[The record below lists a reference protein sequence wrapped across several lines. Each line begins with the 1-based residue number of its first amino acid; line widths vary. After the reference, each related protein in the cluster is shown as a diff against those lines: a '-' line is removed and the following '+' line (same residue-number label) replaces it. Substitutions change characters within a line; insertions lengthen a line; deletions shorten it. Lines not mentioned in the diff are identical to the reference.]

1 MSLSF
6 RQLGNTFIQGQ
17 NIIIYPSGNSYVI
30 SKPDQQ
36 SYGATGIGVAG
47 IDNFPPSPIYVLP
60 IDILQNL
67 SGPNATMT
75 FKSFSAGTGIG
86 IIDSNNTLIFTAF
99 TPTVNGLTS
108 FTSAGTGN
116 RLLLSTEITSNTLF
130 YKSFSAGA
138 GIGIIDSNNTLIFTA
153 SSIGG
158 TIISGVN
165 ASTGVNIFTG
175 LTTINNSN
183 DALAFFTLS
192 ASGDTSIS
200 LNSNNEIVVD
210 RGVNITNTLTN
221 LGGGARI
228 FSAITGNSLVQMTII
243 SAATNSG
250 FTASA
255 SSPLKPD
262 AGADSDATSFITA
275 ASISNQTHITA
286 IQNLVFDLKENNIW
300 NKMQAIYPF
309 VGGNATSH
317 TYNLKD
323 PRNLDAAFRL
333 SFTTGWTHNAS
344 GATPNGTSA
353 YADTFYNLLSSA
365 TQNSHHISYYSRT
378 NSTGPEIEIGAV
390 EGTNGFPSASRSF
403 IEIRTVG
410 TSYFAI
416 NIDGDKF
423 LSFID
428 ANSIGFYVA
437 NRTSANNFNA
447 WKNGARS
454 AFTTTTPASKTPPN
468 RKYFLGAYN
477 NNNTGPANF
486 STKQCAF
493 ASIGSGLTDSDIAT
507 YYTIVE
513 AYQTTLGRQIVAST
527 LRSLGT
533 NTRLDISPSNTTADR
548 FYITTTGPV
557 LNINANYTTLA
568 ASSTMSIGGT
578 AVATTRLLL
587 AAGTGA
593 ISQIRLTP
601 FATEPTNP
609 SDGSIWYSTSGN
621 TLKLERGTNPS
632 DFLFVDNNISLAGYP
647 SALIVDTAG
656 TITREYLNSFGI
668 FNTLSSVTI
677 QNTTS
682 ELSLISTILT
692 GSTTLLSSTNLYNPE
707 LIVGRKFRF
716 NAKGSIQTDNSDV
729 DNLEIKIKISSTTI
743 GTTNAFTVFKGISAN
758 TYFEIDT
765 TITIRNSGLV
775 ICSGKL
781 IGDAPIVNITNSDF
795 RGIYNQNATITT
807 TSDQILDC
815 TAQFNQ
821 ANNNNRIIINEST
834 LEILN

>member
-1 MSLSF
+1 MPLSF
-6 RQLGNTFIQGQ
+6 RQLGSTFIAGP
-17 NIIIYPSGNSYVI
+17 NIGIYPLGNSFAI
-30 SKPDQQ
+30 SG
-36 SYGATGIGVAG
+36 SASGSSVGIETITTIG
-47 IDNFPPSPIYVLP
+47 
-60 IDILQNL
+60 
-67 SGPNATMT
+67 SGT
-75 FKSFSAGTGIG
+75 FSIASSVT
-86 IIDSNNTLIFTAF
+86 N
-99 TPTVNGLTS
+99 
-108 FTSAGTGN
+108 N
-116 RLLLSTEITSNTLF
+116 RLLYRSLSGGSNFSIIEAANGTL
-130 YKSFSAGA
+130 
-138 GIGIIDSNNTLIFTA
+138 TFTA
-153 SSIGG
+153 TSPT

-165 ASTGVNIFTG
+165 ASTGINIFTG

-200 LNSNNEIVVD
+200 VNSNNEIVVD
-210 RGVNITNTLTN
+210 RGVTITNTLTN

-250 FTASA
+250 FTASP

-262 AGADSDATSFITA
+262 AVADSDSTSFITA
-275 ASISNQTHITA
+275 ASISDTTQITA
-286 IQNLVFDLKENNIW
+286 IRNLVFDLKENNIW
-300 NKMQAIYPF
+300 NKMQAIYPI
-309 VGGNATSH
+309 VGGTENSH
-317 TYNLKD
+317 KYNLKD
-323 PRNLDAAFRL
+323 PRDLDAAFRL

-353 YADTFYNLLSSA
+353 YADTFYNLLSSS

-378 NSTGPEIEIGAV
+378 NSTGAEIEIGAV
-390 EGTNGFPSASRSF
+390 EGNNSLPSASRSF
-403 IEIRTVG
+403 IEIRTTD

-416 NIDGDKF
+416 NNEGSSGF

-428 ANSIGFYVA
+428 ANSRGFYVA
-437 NRTSANNFNA
+437 NRTSSSVFNA

-454 AFTTTTPASKTPPN
+454 AFTTTVPASKTPPN

-477 NNNTGPANF
+477 NNNTLANF

-587 AAGTGA
+587 SAGTGA

-716 NAKGSIQTDNSDV
+716 NAKGSIQTDNSIV
-729 DNLEIKIKISSTTI
+729 DTLEIKIKISSTTI
-743 GTTNAFTVFKGISAN
+743 GTTNQFTVFKGISAN

-781 IGDAPIVNITNSDF
+781 IGDAPIVNTTNSEF

-807 TSDQILDC
+807 TSDQIFDC

>member
-1 MSLSF
+1 
-6 RQLGNTFIQGQ
+6 
-17 NIIIYPSGNSYVI
+17 
-30 SKPDQQ
+30 
-36 SYGATGIGVAG
+36 
-47 IDNFPPSPIYVLP
+47 
-60 IDILQNL
+60 
-67 SGPNATMT
+67 
-75 FKSFSAGTGIG
+75 
-86 IIDSNNTLIFTAF
+86 
-99 TPTVNGLTS
+99 
-108 FTSAGTGN
+108 
-116 RLLLSTEITSNTLF
+116 
-130 YKSFSAGA
+130 
-138 GIGIIDSNNTLIFTA
+138 
-153 SSIGG
+153 
-158 TIISGVN
+158 
-165 ASTGVNIFTG
+165 
-175 LTTINNSN
+175 
-183 DALAFFTLS
+183 
-192 ASGDTSIS
+192 
-200 LNSNNEIVVD
+200 
-210 RGVNITNTLTN
+210 
-221 LGGGARI
+221 
-228 FSAITGNSLVQMTII
+228 MTII

-250 FTASA
+250 FTASP

-275 ASISNQTHITA
+275 ASITSTTQITA

-300 NKMQAIYPF
+300 NKMQAIYPI

-333 SFTTGWTHNAS
+333 SFTTGWTHSDS

-353 YADTFYNLLSSA
+353 YADTFYTPSTSA
-365 TQNSHHISYYSRT
+365 TQNSHHLSYYSRT
-378 NSTGPEIEIGAV
+378 NSNNTEV
-390 EGTNGFPSASRSF
+390 EFGSQQGFNSRSF
-403 IEIRTVG
+403 IEIRTIGVTYMQCNG
-410 TSYFAI
+410 PS
-416 NIDGDKF
+416 DKVIQF
-423 LSFID
+423 ND
-428 ANSIGFYVA
+428 TNSLGFYVV
-437 NRTSANNFNA
+437 NRTASSLANG
-447 WKNGARS
+447 WKNGVKS
-454 AFTTTTPASKTPPN
+454 ATTTETSLTPNARN
-468 RKYFLGAYN
+468 YWLGALN
-477 NNNTGPANF
+477 NNLTPQFF

-493 ASIGSGLTDSDIAT
+493 ASIGSGLTDSEVAT

-533 NTRLDISPSNTTADR
+533 NTRLDISPNNTTADR

-609 SDGSIWYSTSGN
+609 SDGSIWFSTSGN
-621 TLKLERGTNPS
+621 TLKFERGTNPS

-716 NAKGSIQTDNSDV
+716 NAKGSIQTDNINV

-781 IGDAPIVNITNSDF
+781 IGDAPIVNTTNSDF